1 MPMKIVC
8 RCEDITEE
16 EIIETIKKYN
26 CQTLNELKQ
35 ILRLGMGPCQG
46 RTCLPI
52 AARILARE
60 TGKNIEEVMPP
71 ASRPPLVPVAIYM
84 VSEDE

>member
-1 MPMKIVC
+1 MKIVC

-16 EIIETIKKYN
+16 DIIETIRKYD
-26 CQTLNELKQ
+26 CQTLDELKHL
-35 ILRLGMGPCQG
+35 LRLGMGPCQG

-60 TGKNIEEVMPP
+60 TGKSIEDVVSPTP
-71 ASRPPLVPVAIYM
+71 RPPIVPVSISL
-84 VSEDE
+84 VSENEK

>member
-16 EIIETIKKYN
+16 EIIETIRKYN

-60 TGKNIEEVMPP
+60 TEKNMEEIMPP
-71 ASRPPLVPVAIYM
+71 ASRPPIVPVAIHM
-84 VSEDE
+84 VSEYE

>member
-1 MPMKIVC
+1 MKIVC
-8 RCEDITEE
+8 RCEDLTEE
-16 EIIETIKKYN
+16 DIVNAIRKYDMR
-26 CQTLNELKQ
+26 TLSELRQ

-60 TGKNIEEVMPP
+60 TGQKIEDVMPP
-71 ASRPPLVPVAIYM
+71 ASRPPVVPVEIG
-84 VSEDE
+84 VVGEDEE